1 MSPLDHVKAFRGLL
15 GDTGVVDDPQRL
27 ATYTTDQRQ
36 LFTGSALA
44 VLKPA
49 TTEQVAEVV
58 KLAARLGV
66 GIVPQG
72 GNTSYCGGATPDSS
86 GRQVIVSLGRMDTIS
101 FP

>member
-1 MSPLDHVKAFRGLL
+1 MSQSVHIQAFCDLLDAG
-15 GDTGVVDDPQRL
+15 GVVDDPEQI

-49 TTEQVAEVV
+49 TTKQVADIVR
-58 KLAARLGV
+58 LAARQGI

-72 GNTSYCGGATPDSS
+72 GNTSYCGGATPDASS
-86 GRQVIVSLGRMDTIS
+86 GWTGSAKSIPS
-101 FP
+101 P